1 MRDVRIALM
10 VTLLAGSSLAP
21 IQAQAQVTPD
31 PVQPR
36 FLPPPAPPPPP
47 PPPPPVNLN
56 AGTGITG
63 GGNLSADRTISVD
76 GTVVRTFGD
85 QTIDG
90 VKTFSNTA
98 RFGGWIESNNGA
110 PTILLRDTDQRSSF
124 IHQNSNHLHF
134 LRGCGVNSTSWCQHN
149 GLWPLV
155 INLED
160 NHARFG
166 GWMDVHGTVVIHGHA
181 RAWAYFHTS
190 DERLKDEIVDLDPAE
205 VGARLARLRPV
216 SYRMIESGAP
226 MMGLIAQEVQEV
238 FPDIVQADE
247 EGILSLDYTQLI
259 SPMLTVIQGLR
270 SDLDAERARSEG
282 LAEALQ
288 QMSARLDALEA
299 RISD

>member
-10 VTLLAGSSLAP
+10 AALLAGSSLAP
-21 IQAQAQVTPD
+21 IQVQAQVTPD

-85 QTIDG
+85 QTLDG
-90 VKTFSNTA
+90 VKTFTGTTNF
-98 RFGGWIESNNGA
+98 RGWMDLQSGA
-110 PTILLRDTDQRSSF
+110 PTIVLRDTDQRSSF

-134 LRGCGVNSTSWCQHN
+134 LRGCGVGSNSWCQHN

-155 INLED
+155 INMED

-166 GWMDVHGTVVIHGHA
+166 GWMDIHGTVLIHGNA
-181 RAWAYFHTS
+181 RAWAYFHHS

-205 VGARLARLRPV
+205 IGARLARLRPV

-226 MMGLIAQEVQEV
+226 MMGLIAQEVQDV
-238 FPDIVQADE
+238 FPDIVQADDD
-247 EGILSLDYTQLI
+247 GMLSLNYTQLI
-259 SPMLTVIQGLR
+259 SPMLIVIQDLR
-270 SDLDAERARSEG
+270 SDLDSERARSES

-288 QMSARLDALEA
+288 QMTARLDALEA